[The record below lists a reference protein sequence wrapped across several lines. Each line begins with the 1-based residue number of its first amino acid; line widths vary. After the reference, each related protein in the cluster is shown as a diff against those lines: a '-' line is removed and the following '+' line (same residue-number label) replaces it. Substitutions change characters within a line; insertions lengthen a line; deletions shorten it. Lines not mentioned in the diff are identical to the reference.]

1 MSSSKILVTGGAGFI
16 GSHLVLE
23 LLSRGYDV
31 TVLDNLSPLV
41 HGKPDNSP
49 SYLSIKNK
57 VRFIKGDIRNR
68 KAWHSVLKNQNIIV
82 HLAAETGTGHSMY
95 NIERYVDVNVRGTS
109 LLLDILANGKNK
121 VRKIIVASSRAIYG
135 EGKYRCQEDGIV
147 YPLQR
152 KESDM
157 AKRVFEV
164 KCPICDG
171 EVELLPTDEESQL
184 HPTSFYGVTKRSQ
197 EEMVMMVGKVLSIPV
212 VALRYQN
219 VYGPGQSL
227 LNPYTG
233 ILSVFTTRIKNG
245 HHIDIYEDGKESR
258 DFVYVDDVVDATIR
272 GIENDAANDKTFNVG
287 SGVATSVLE
296 VAMTLKKIFKSS
308 VNVKI
313 SGSFRIGDIRHN
325 VADLTRIRSLLAY
338 EPRYNFT
345 NGIKHFADWVHKQ
358 RIALDS
364 YDRSIGELKTL
375 GLLK

>member
-1 MSSSKILVTGGAGFI
+1 MNSSKILVTGGAGFI
-16 GSHLVLE
+16 GSHLVLK

-31 TVLDNLSPLV
+31 TVLDNLLPLV
-41 HGKPDNSP
+41 HGKPDNSA

-121 VRKIIVASSRAIYG
+121 VQKIIVASSRAIYG
-135 EGKYRCQEDGIV
+135 EGKYNCQEDGIV

-157 AKRVFEV
+157 TKRVFDV
-164 KCPICDG
+164 KCPICNG
-171 EVELLPTDEESQL
+171 ELQLLPTDEESQL

-197 EEMVMMVGKVLSIPV
+197 EEMVMMVGKVLGIPF

-227 LNPYTG
+227 SNPYTG
-233 ILSVFTTRIKNG
+233 ILSVFATRIKNG
-245 HHIDIYEDGKESR
+245 HDIDVYEDGKESR
-258 DFVYVDDVVDATIR
+258 DFVYIDDVVDATVMSV
-272 GIENDAANDKTFNVG
+272 ESNAVNYETLNVG
-287 SGVATSVLE
+287 SGVATSVLK
-296 VAMTLKKIFKSS
+296 VAMTLKKVFKSS
-308 VNVKI
+308 VKVKI
-313 SGSFRIGDIRHN
+313 SGSYRIGDIRHN
-325 VADLTRIRSLLAY
+325 VADLTRIRSLLGY
-338 EPRYNFT
+338 EPQYDFT
-345 NGIKHFADWVHKQ
+345 DGIKHFADWVHKQ
-358 RIALDS
+358 PIALDS
-364 YDRSIGELKTL
+364 YDRSIGELKNL